1 MGIIVAPTET
11 ATVPDSAARFA
22 PSIPLR
28 ARYDNWIGG
37 EYRAP
42 VRGQYFTNL
51 SPVTGKAMC
60 EVARS
65 TQEDVDRALDAAA
78 RHIISCP
85 LCGFFQSAGRPCA
98 LCDAPDR
105 DRSVVCVVE
114 QPTDIVP
121 LERTGAYHGLYH
133 VLGGR
138 LSPLDNVHPENLRI
152 AELTRRLADGTIREV
167 ILAVGSDVEGEATA
181 HYLADHLAP
190 RATPDRPLAVTRLAQ
205 GLPAGGGLE
214 HADDLTLHR
223 ALSGRRRV

>member
-1 MGIIVAPTET
+1 MRKAEYPEEIRALIVQLKRLPG
-11 ATVPDSAARFA
+11 VGPRSAERMAV
-22 PSIPLR
+22 S
-28 ARYDNWIGG
+28 
-37 EYRAP
+37 
-42 VRGQYFTNL
+42 L
-51 SPVTGKAMC
+51 SSGRTGLA
-60 EVARS
+60 A
-65 TQEDVDRALDAAA
+65 DLARALDTATRQILA
-78 RHIISCP
+78 CP
-85 LCGFFQSAGRPCA
+85 ICGFFQSAGRPCV

-105 DRSVVCVVE
+105 DRSIMCVVE

-138 LSPLDNVHPENLRI
+138 LSPLDNIHPENLRL
-152 AELTRRLADGTIREV
+152 AELSRRLVDGTIREI

-181 HYLADHLAP
+181 HYLVDFLAP
-190 RATPDRPLAVTRLAQ
+190 IGTPERPLSVTRLAQ